1 MQNKDIELFLEL
13 VKTRNISKAAENMF
27 ISQSVISTR
36 LKSLEDELGYALFHR
51 ARGIREIELTRPGR
65 EFVSVATRMHNL

>member
-13 VKTRNISKAAENMF
+13 VKTRNISKAAENLF

-36 LKSLEDELGYALFHR
+36 LKSLEEELGYELFHR
-51 ARGIREIELTRPGR
+51 ARGIDPSGSAVRPVCR
-65 EFVSVATRMHNL
+65 